1 MDGDLRDVRTSPESP
16 APWPD
21 ELSNPSFR
29 CCSLQLPLLIIISP
43 GTGLIARSTHLFHW
57 AEEHRRLPSNS
68 TSHPSSWLLAP
79 DFPCD
84 ATHCSRLTR
93 IYTCDVCAS
102 VKLQLSLAS
111 SKAPDSTPRGRSR
124 PCHRAISRL
133 TPASRSGKPNTSKK
147 AMRRVVSHDVRRNGA
162 LGRR

>member
-1 MDGDLRDVRTSPESP
+1 MENKEKTCDPRHSSHFVQLYTWPQWKCGWMATCETSEPSPESP

-79 DFPCD
+79 DFP
-84 ATHCSRLTR
+84 
-93 IYTCDVCAS
+93 
-102 VKLQLSLAS
+102 
-111 SKAPDSTPRGRSR
+111 
-124 PCHRAISRL
+124 
-133 TPASRSGKPNTSKK
+133 
-147 AMRRVVSHDVRRNGA
+147 
-162 LGRR
+162 